1 MRRLLTTA
9 MALVCLISV
18 ACGKDPEVAK
28 REHFARGN
36 EYAAKKKYAEAV
48 VEYRNAVQL
57 DPRYA
62 EARLRLAEMY
72 TLTGQPLPAL
82 GEYVR
87 AADVATGDAQAQIKA
102 GEALLRARRFED
114 AQTRADKALA
124 IAPKNTEA
132 LVLRANALAGLKKL
146 DDAVAELEQAIAGD
160 PDEGDSYA
168 NLGFL

>member
-1 MRRLLTTA
+1 MRSRVLAGTIALL
-9 MALVCLISV
+9 CLSLV

-36 EYAAKKKYAEAV
+36 EYAAQKKYAEAV
-48 VEYRNAVQL
+48 VEYRNAIQL

-62 EARLRLAEMY
+62 EARARLAEMF

-87 AADVATGDAQAQIKA
+87 AADLATGDAQAQIKA
-102 GEALLRARRFED
+102 GEALLRARRYED
-114 AQTRADKALA
+114 AEARADKALA
-124 IAPKNTEA
+124 IAPKNTDA

-146 DDAVAELEQAIAGD
+146 DDAV
-160 PDEGDSYA
+160 
-168 NLGFL
+168 